1 MRLRPSAALD
11 PSLQVQGF
19 LFATRQGP
27 LRAHEEVFRVTQ
39 AEDMASADLP
49 VFQKADG
56 TDDQLNLQI
65 DEDAAFH
72 TTVHWLRVDSYG
84 RCTQTTVGRVSANE
98 PRGHRPST
106 LAKLASQEEKGS
118 VVARLRVPF
127 RDLRI
132 LDPLVRTYTKQLTKD
147 ICLHAAQAVSLQSY
161 FVLQHANLCDV
172 CSCPRLTQLQY
183 TSESVRW

>member
-1 MRLRPSAALD
+1 MTSAN
-11 PSLQVQGF
+11 
-19 LFATRQGP
+19 
-27 LRAHEEVFRVTQ
+27 
-39 AEDMASADLP
+39 LP

-72 TTVHWLRVDSYG
+72 TTLHWLRVDSHG
-84 RCTQTTVGRVSANE
+84 RCTQTTVGRRILSVQMK
-98 PRGHRPST
+98 PRRHRPCD
-106 LAKLASQEEKGS
+106 LVKLASQEEKGS

-147 ICLHAAQAVSLQSY
+147 IRLNAAQAASL
-161 FVLQHANLCDV
+161 
-172 CSCPRLTQLQY
+172 
-183 TSESVRW
+183 